1 MNPSNFL
8 ILDEPTNHLDMTTRE
23 LFQQALLAYDGTLL
37 IVSHDLDSLKYGKRV
52 FTMSEGKLREGNLF
66 EA

>member
-1 MNPSNFL
+1 MEEFSRLNA
-8 ILDEPTNHLDMTTRE
+8 EG
-23 LFQQALLAYDGTLL
+23 ATLL

>member
-1 MNPSNFL
+1 MEEFSRLNA
-8 ILDEPTNHLDMTTRE
+8 E
-23 LFQQALLAYDGTLL
+23 GVTLL

-52 FTMSEGKLREGNLF
+52 YTMSEGKLHEGNLF